1 VILLRTRARLTT
13 ARALQY
19 GCGVTTDPFG
29 MRISI
34 FGLRW
39 PGAGEMPQLFI
50 EATRPH
56 RVNSSHADAT
66 KGAGEHTSPA
76 PRVARYPSG
85 YAWAASAA
93 TKAGAFGVPQPVVA
107 S

>member
-1 VILLRTRARLTT
+1 
-13 ARALQY
+13 
-19 GCGVTTDPFG
+19 

-34 FGLRW
+34 FGLRRV
-39 PGAGEMPQLFI
+39 GAGEMLQLFL

-56 RVNSSHADAT
+56 RVNSPHADAS

-76 PRVARYPSG
+76 PRVARYPGG

>member
-1 VILLRTRARLTT
+1 ML
-13 ARALQY
+13 ARAGLAQTASSLNHQDLRGWHY
-19 GCGVTTDPFG
+19 VLTGGILGCLSPWGF
-29 MRISI
+29 
-34 FGLRW
+34 
-39 PGAGEMPQLFI
+39 
-50 EATRPH
+50 
-56 RVNSSHADAT
+56 DA

>member
-1 VILLRTRARLTT
+1 MKARLPANRRPPNGIDALANALI
-13 ARALQY
+13 ARLI
-19 GCGVTTDPFG
+19 
-29 MRISI
+29 RR
-34 FGLRW
+34 L
-39 PGAGEMPQLFI
+39 

-56 RVNSSHADAT
+56 RGQQPHADAT